1 MRRLRQGST
10 WGSQKWFWINFK
22 SVFFPFFPT
31 NVLFHL
37 MEVAYRGIP
46 LWRLSPCSVAPA
58 PDTSSSRPTSP
69 PGSVST
75 SWNPDEVIRCKIQ
88 DFTLRIS
95 RRAFTLFEPWQGS
108 LQKKTTNVGQ
118 SDHLHSLPL
127 NFLSARL
134 NCSQYWCGFSHNVLS
149 IPAGWYIYSHPV
161 DSLWWCYLH
170 LRWHYFLQTLFI
182 VLFGFTVWWNLSHFL
197 WTEEGGGRP
206 TSHLASSK
214 STLLLKE

>member
-1 MRRLRQGST
+1 MFDCRYRYLYVCVSLYLRGSELWSLPASDCLVIIWRGHMRRLRQGST

-118 SDHLHSLPL
+118 RVTICILCLSISCQQGWTVHNTDVA
-127 NFLSARL
+127 FLIM
-134 NCSQYWCGFSHNVLS
+134 CSQFQQVDIFIPILLIASGGATS
-149 IPAGWYIYSHPV
+149 ISDGIISFKH
-161 DSLWWCYLH
+161 
-170 LRWHYFLQTLFI
+170 
-182 VLFGFTVWWNLSHFL
+182 
-197 WTEEGGGRP
+197 
-206 TSHLASSK
+206 SS
-214 STLLLKE
+214 